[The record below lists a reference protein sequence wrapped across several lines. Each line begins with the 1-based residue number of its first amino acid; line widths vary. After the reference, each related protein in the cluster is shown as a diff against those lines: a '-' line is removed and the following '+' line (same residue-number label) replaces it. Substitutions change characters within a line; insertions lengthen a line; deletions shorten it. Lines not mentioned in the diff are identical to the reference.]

1 MVRHRIGIIGLGM
14 ALKPHALSLKDLAD
28 RVEVAAAFAPS
39 RERREQAAKA
49 WGFPV
54 VDSLAGVLGDK
65 SIDTVLIL
73 APPWTHTE
81 LVAGAAAA
89 GKHVLLEKPVEV
101 NAERATALVETCERA
116 QPDTRDRL
124 PAPLPPGRAR
134 ARRAAA
140 RRCAREDPLRVGDD
154 PVVAAA
160 GILRPARAAGRF
172 ARDGGGVLLT
182 QAIHTL
188 DLLLHL
194 VGPAAEV
201 AAYVDTS
208 GLRKIDTEDVV
219 AGAVRYASGASGVID
234 ATTVTYPGYPER
246 IEIAGTAGSAVLEV
260 ERLTVQYMNG
270 ERLVRG
276 GASAGGGGAD
286 PMAFSHEH
294 HRRVLAEF
302 LDAIDQRRE
311 PTNSGRSALHVQRL
325 IDAVLAS
332 GRERRPVAVGDG
344 QPLRRGRYRA
354 STRRTAS
361 AHDAAISSSRPT
373 KNRARPAA
381 RRAASRSSRGRSPA
395 APSARPPGRSTSG
408 RRSPP
413 AR

>member
-1 MVRHRIGIIGLGM
+1 MAGHRIGVIGLGM
-14 ALKPHALSLKDLAD
+14 ALKPHALSLNDLAD

-54 VDSLAGVLGDK
+54 VDSLDAVLGDT
-65 SIDTVLIL
+65 SIDTVLVL
-73 APPWTHTE
+73 APPWTHTD
-81 LVAGAAAA
+81 LVTQAAAA

-101 NAERATALVETCERA
+101 NAARATALVEACERA
-116 QPDTRDRL
+116 
-124 PAPLPPGRAR
+124 GRTLAIVLQHR
-134 ARRAAA
+134 F
-140 RRCAREDPLRVGDD
+140 
-154 PVVAAA
+154 
-160 GILRPARAAGRF
+160 RPAALELAGLLRAGAIGKILSASATIRWWRPPEYFAQAGRGTH

-208 GLRKIDTEDVV
+208 PLRNIDTEDVV
-219 AGAVRYASGASGVID
+219 AGAVRYANGASGVID

-246 IEIAGTAGSAVLEV
+246 IEIAGTAGSALLEV
-260 ERLTVQYMNG
+260 ESLAVNFMNG
-270 ERLVRG
+270 ERLDRG

-302 LDAIDQRRE
+302 LDAIDGKRE
-311 PTNSGRSALHVQRL
+311 AVNSGRSALAVQRL
-325 IDAVLAS
+325 IDALLAS
-332 GRERRPVAVGDG
+332 ARDG
-344 QPLRRGRYRA
+344 
-354 STRRTAS
+354 
-361 AHDAAISSSRPT
+361 AAAKVR
-373 KNRARPAA
+373 
-381 RRAASRSSRGRSPA
+381 
-395 APSARPPGRSTSG
+395 
-408 RRSPP
+408 
-413 AR
+413 